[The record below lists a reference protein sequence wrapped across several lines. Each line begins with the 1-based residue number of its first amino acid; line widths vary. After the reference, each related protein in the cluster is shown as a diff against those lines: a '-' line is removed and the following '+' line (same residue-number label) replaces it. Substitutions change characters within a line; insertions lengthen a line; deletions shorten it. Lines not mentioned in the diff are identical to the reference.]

1 MRRRRPP
8 ETSVHAVGA
17 GDGPSGLATLAIRV
31 PNRLRSKPVGAPGSS
46 PRELA
51 DAPRAAAID
60 RQRWHVAAL
69 SEETATQLLFVVL
82 VPRPEVKR
90 VALKPSRPDR
100 SPSRVGVLVHPAW
113 TRRRESGQ
121 RNLEDGGKLGSSSG
135 LQENLECFEDLA
147 KFGVNHP
154 ASQGLSQIW
163 RQPSGH
169 PVSRGLSQIWHQSS
183 GHSTSIP
190 RHSASQ
196 ELSQIWRQPSG
207 HPTSQGLSQIWH
219 QPSGHPVSTARPSGL
234 TLT

>member
-1 MRRRRPP
+1 RGTRRRRRVMRRRRPP

-100 SPSRVGVLVHPAW
+100 SPSRVGVRCAV
-113 TRRRESGQ
+113 
-121 RNLEDGGKLGSSSG
+121 
-135 LQENLECFEDLA
+135 
-147 KFGVNHP
+147 
-154 ASQGLSQIW
+154 
-163 RQPSGH
+163 
-169 PVSRGLSQIWHQSS
+169 
-183 GHSTSIP
+183 
-190 RHSASQ
+190 
-196 ELSQIWRQPSG
+196 
-207 HPTSQGLSQIWH
+207 
-219 QPSGHPVSTARPSGL
+219 PSGL
-234 TLT
+234 GGGR